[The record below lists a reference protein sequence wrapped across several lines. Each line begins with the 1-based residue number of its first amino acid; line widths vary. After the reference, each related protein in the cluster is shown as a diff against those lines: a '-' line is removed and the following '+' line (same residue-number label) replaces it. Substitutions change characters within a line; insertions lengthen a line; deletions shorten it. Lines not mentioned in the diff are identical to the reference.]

1 MKIRYSV
8 FLIVAFWISST
19 YVNGQIKPLWTRKVT
34 EGIRWQMVT
43 PLGHYIA
50 GTSQGIIGINPD
62 KGDVIWKNTT
72 VGAITPDRVQQ
83 VGSSPLI
90 SVSTATGV
98 YMIDPY
104 TGEIRFDSKVAG
116 VTEVKDQKVLYLSNG
131 ILVSGR
137 NTQNKDVLMMSS
149 LDNGTVAW
157 KIEDD
162 FGRLVAAQELA
173 PDALLLVTLYYNYKV
188 NPRTGQVIWKNDVS
202 EANAQMAKLGGFGA
216 LVKQAGANAAQN
228 MQFNVRFY
236 KHPSRPM
243 FFIASEQEGKAETSG
258 FTSSTSTGGGPSY
271 HTTYMA
277 FDIND
282 GKRLWAKPL
291 DITGKM
297 GPVHFDE
304 KGLVVM
310 PDDGSNTKI
319 NMYDYTTQAGMWG
332 KKGKGVSIKGGIYSY
347 MKTNEGLI
355 LVSKNANGKNF
366 ISIFNLATQT
376 LTFEKP
382 VTVDG
387 EVVYSESTP
396 KGLLY
401 ITTEEV
407 NILNV
412 TTGAVLIPKGIRSTP
427 RLWAQKENML
437 FVFDLNESVV
447 KSLDK
452 STGAIR
458 VASAPVKF
466 EGKEVPAAI
475 ELREKGILVSS
486 SQNLALFDYEGKQIY
501 QKYFEAP
508 REPGL
513 IRALQYAQA
522 VRATYIGAASYSAAA
537 TFQSAG
543 EQTKSEDPMASSLYT
558 GIGQAYN
565 ELGNAATDFAKKS
578 WQQAS
583 ARFKA
588 TKDGGAFTVV
598 LTKQDKNNVLIKIDK
613 DTGNPA
619 GVIDLGKETSPDY
632 VMDGVT
638 GQVFYNTAGTGITA
652 YRF

>member
-1 MKIRYSV
+1 MKIRYAL
-8 FLIVAFWISST
+8 FIIIAIGISST
-19 YVNGQIKPLWTRKVT
+19 YVNGQVKPLWTRKVT

-50 GTSQGIIGINPD
+50 GTSQGIIGINPE

-90 SVSTATGV
+90 SVTAATSV

-116 VTEVKDQKVLYLSNG
+116 VNEVKDQKVLYQSNG

-149 LDNGTVAW
+149 LDNGKVAW
-157 KIEDD
+157 KVEDD

-173 PDALLLVTLYYNYKV
+173 PDALLLVTLYYNYKI

-228 MQFNVRFY
+228 MQFNVQFY
-236 KHPSRPM
+236 KHPSKPL

-258 FTSSTSTGGGPSY
+258 FTTTTSTGGGPTY

-282 GKRLWAKPL
+282 GKRLWPKPL
-291 DITGKM
+291 DISGKM
-297 GPVHFDE
+297 GPVYFDD

-319 NMYDYTTQAGMWG
+319 NMYDYTTQAGLWG

-366 ISIFNLATQT
+366 ISIFNPATQT

-412 TTGAVLIPKGIRSTP
+412 TTGAVMIPKGIRSTP
-427 RLWAQKENML
+427 RLSAHKENML
-437 FVFDLNESVV
+437 FVFDLNENVV

-475 ELREKGILVSS
+475 ELRDKGILVSS
-486 SQNLALFDYEGKQIY
+486 SQNLALFDYDGKQIY

-522 VRATYIGAASYSAAA
+522 VRAAYIGAASYSAAA

-543 EQTKSEDPMASSLYT
+543 EQTKSEDPMASSLYQ

-565 ELGNAATDFAKKS
+565 ELGNAASDFAKKS

-632 VMDGVT
+632 AMDGVT